1 MYGVNRFVLWTRFL
15 KKVQE
20 DLMLVMLIVRKN
32 LYAVKNKVQIPLQ
45 PDTEHGLRVNVDKRK
60 SKVKVE

>member
-1 MYGVNRFVLWTRFL
+1 
-15 KKVQE
+15 
-20 DLMLVMLIVRKN
+20 MLVMLIVRKN